1 MTSAML
7 AAKAGRA
14 DQLKVRP
21 FPFYALG
28 LAGFDGGGGAGQIP
42 PRPGPLPTHFILG
55 LFWLLILWDF
65 PTLLDI
71 QILNAYMDGNAVAF
85 KNHQGRDFEAEEFD
99 PNVYEKPRSD
109 TKIK

>member
-1 MTSAML
+1 M
-7 AAKAGRA
+7 
-14 DQLKVRP
+14 
-21 FPFYALG
+21 
-28 LAGFDGGGGAGQIP
+28 
-42 PRPGPLPTHFILG
+42 
-55 LFWLLILWDF
+55 
-65 PTLLDI
+65 DI